1 MTSMFRAILDFVY
14 QLVGNY
20 GWAVIIFSLLIKCVL
35 LPLDIKSRRSM
46 RAMSA
51 LNPTME
57 ELKKRYGDDQQKLN
71 QKMSDLYKKNKVNP
85 LSGCLPML
93 IQLPILWIMF
103 KVMRY
108 AAAELQMQEMFK
120 WVSANL
126 TDGNGTFLALDST
139 AVQNALETIR
149 SGGALSAFN
158 QESWLWIKNV
168 FQPDTFSK
176 TVIPTISEISTTLQQ
191 YKDMLTEK
199 GWYDLLS
206 QYAQDANGIASA
218 VDAAVRESCGYKS
231 FDLFMGLTK
240 INFPTN
246 WSTYVNGVCALPILA
261 AVTQVLSTKLQP
273 TQPDANSNSAAT
285 GKFMTWFFP
294 LFSLW
299 ICWSSTAA
307 FSIYWVFVNVWTI
320 VTTFFINKLIDR
332 KEAAGGQTTK
342 EELNP

>member
-1 MTSMFRAILDFVY
+1 MTCS
-14 QLVGNY
+14 
-20 GWAVIIFSLLIKCVL
+20 
-35 LPLDIKSRRSM
+35 
-46 RAMSA
+46 
-51 LNPTME
+51 
-57 ELKKRYGDDQQKLN
+57 
-71 QKMSDLYKKNKVNP
+71 
-85 LSGCLPML
+85 
-93 IQLPILWIMF
+93 
-103 KVMRY
+103 
-108 AAAELQMQEMFK
+108 
-120 WVSANL
+120 
-126 TDGNGTFLALDST
+126 
-139 AVQNALETIR
+139 
-149 SGGALSAFN
+149 
-158 QESWLWIKNV
+158 
-168 FQPDTFSK
+168 
-176 TVIPTISEISTTLQQ
+176 
-191 YKDMLTEK
+191 
-199 GWYDLLS
+199 
-206 QYAQDANGIASA
+206 

-273 TQPDANSNSAAT
+273 TQSDANSNSAAT

>member
-51 LNPTME
+51 LNPKME

-149 SGGALSAFN
+149 SRRRAVRVQSGKL
-158 QESWLWIKNV
+158 
-168 FQPDTFSK
+168 
-176 TVIPTISEISTTLQQ
+176 
-191 YKDMLTEK
+191 
-199 GWYDLLS
+199 
-206 QYAQDANGIASA
+206 A
-218 VDAAVRESCGYKS
+218 VDQKRV
-231 FDLFMGLTK
+231 
-240 INFPTN
+240 P
-246 WSTYVNGVCALPILA
+246 
-261 AVTQVLSTKLQP
+261 
-273 TQPDANSNSAAT
+273 
-285 GKFMTWFFP
+285 
-294 LFSLW
+294 
-299 ICWSSTAA
+299 
-307 FSIYWVFVNVWTI
+307 
-320 VTTFFINKLIDR
+320 
-332 KEAAGGQTTK
+332 AGH
-342 EELNP
+342 LL